1 MASYLL
7 FGKYSQEG
15 MKGISPDRTVKAN
28 ALVKANGGTVK
39 AGYMLLGE
47 VDLVL
52 ILDLPNN
59 EASIK
64 VSMGLTKLLGI
75 GFTTSPAITV
85 EEFDKLT

>member
-7 FGKYSQEG
+7 FGKYTLEG
-15 MKGISPDRTVKAN
+15 IRGISPDRTAKAT
-28 ALVKANGGTVK
+28 ALIKANGGTVK
-39 AGYMLLGE
+39 AGYMLIGE

-59 EASIK
+59 EASMK
-64 VSMGLTKLLGI
+64 VSMGLSKLLGM
-75 GFTTSPAITV
+75 GFVTAPAITV

>member
-15 MKGISPDRTVKAN
+15 MKGISPDRTVKAT
-28 ALVKANGGTVK
+28 ALVKSNGGTVK
-39 AGYMLLGE
+39 AGYVLLGE
-47 VDLVL
+47 VDIVL
-52 ILDLPNN
+52 IVDLPNT

-64 VSMGLTKLLGI
+64 VSMGLSKLLGVA
-75 GFTTSPAITV
+75 FTTAPAITV